1 MSQAPARILVI
12 NGPNLNLLG
21 TREPEVYGTR
31 SLADLESDLR
41 RRAAELGC
49 EVEFAQ
55 SNSESEIID
64 LIQAARDRVLA
75 VILNPGALA
84 HYSYA
89 IADAI
94 RSTAL
99 PVFEVHL
106 SNIFAREEFRQRS
119 VVAPAAVAVITGA
132 GFMGYELALEAALR
146 LAR

>member
-1 MSQAPARILVI
+1 MSQAPARILVV

-49 EVEFAQ
+49 EIEFAQ

-64 LIQAARDRVLA
+64 LIQAARERVLA

-132 GFMGYELALEAALR
+132 GFIGYELALEAALR